1 MEPREKREFS
11 LEERKMYARQ
21 QLVEGWDQETIKNS
35 CALIIGVGAL
45 GCEIAKDLALMGIGK
60 LILVDMDK
68 IETSNLSR
76 QMLFHAGDEGRTK
89 VEVAAERLK
98 LMAPFLE
105 VEYYF
110 DKLQNLPMD
119 IYQRSD
125 VIIAALDNVRA
136 RMDLNKIALRLK
148 KPMVEGGTVGF
159 EGHVQ
164 NVIPKGSNIKFH
176 EREKV
181 IDEIVQ
187 EKLWNLSEEEYTE
200 YFAAQESIEKLEERM
215 ALLKSQFIEPVVE
228 KVRQQVENEFN
239 EKYSEDYLDQTAC
252 YRCLVPIPPPD
263 DKLIAACTLKGIP
276 RNRNHCV
283 LKAELNFEKKY
294 GRMPDLDN
302 DEDIYKLM
310 ELAKEEL
317 ELLRERVFKENVSDE
332 QLSTLS
338 AEEIQKWKI
347 NIRDTFGP
355 NYVFEDMENIL
366 GNKIAAV
373 QTVSSIIASIQS
385 QEALKLIFRAKGR
398 DIGPPMDP
406 PYVNYSGIYG
416 IFEQVPVFKRE
427 DCIDCGDIEGEENV
441 SIVVPFNSKVKDIFS
456 ALDVSGYK
464 LDSEKWMI
472 TNSMNKEILWHPSI
486 PTFKDPE
493 ALLQSL
499 KITSNDVVTL
509 TPLSKDIGELEI
521 KKYNVIVSYL

>member
-105 VEYYF
+105 VETYF
-110 DKLQNLPMD
+110 DKLQNLPMKV
-119 IYQRSD
+119 YEESD
-125 VIIAALDNVRA
+125 VIVAALDNVRA

-159 EGHVQ
+159 DGHVQ
-164 NVIPKGSNIKFH
+164 NIIPKGSNIKFH
-176 EREKV
+176 ERKKV
-181 IDEIVQ
+181 IYEITQ
-187 EKLWNLSEEEYTE
+187 EKLWNLSEEEYSE
-200 YFAAQESIEKLEERM
+200 YFAAQESIEKLEERIS
-215 ALLKSQFIEPVVE
+215 LLKSQFIDPVIE
-228 KVRQQVENEFN
+228 KVRQQIENEFD

-276 RNRNHCV
+276 RNKNHCV

-310 ELAKEEL
+310 ELAQEEL
-317 ELLRERVFKENVSDE
+317 ELLRERVFKENVSEE

-338 AEEIQKWKI
+338 VEEIQKWKI
-347 NIRDTFGP
+347 NIRDTFGT

-427 DCIDCGDIEGEENV
+427 GCIDCGDIEGEENV

-486 PTFKDPE
+486 PTFKDLE

-499 KITSNDVVTL
+499 KITSNDVVTF

>member
-1 MEPREKREFS
+1 MEPNEKKRFS

-21 QLVEGWDQETIKNS
+21 QLVEGWDQETLKNS
-35 CALIIGVGAL
+35 CALIIGIGAL

-76 QMLFHAGDEGRTK
+76 QMLFHTGDEGRTK

-105 VEYYF
+105 VEHYF
-110 DKLQNLPMD
+110 DKLQNLPTD
-119 IYQRSD
+119 VYQRSD

-164 NVIPKGSNIKFH
+164 NIIPKGSSIKFH
-176 EREKV
+176 DRERA
-181 IDEIVQ
+181 IDELLQ
-187 EKLWNLSEEEYTE
+187 EKLWGLSEEDYTE
-200 YFAAQESIEKLEERM
+200 YFAAQEKIENLEERIV
-215 ALLKSQFIEPVVE
+215 LLKSQFIQPVVKKIRQEIEDEFE
-228 KVRQQVENEFN
+228 K
-239 EKYSEDYLDQTAC
+239 KYSEDTVDQTAC

-263 DKLIAACTLKGIP
+263 DKLVAACTLKGIP

-283 LKAELNFEKKY
+283 LKAELNFEKEF
-294 GRMPDLDN
+294 GRLPDLDS
-302 DEDIYKLM
+302 DDDIFKLM
-310 ELAKEEL
+310 EFAQKEL
-317 ELLRERVFKENVSDE
+317 ELLQERVFKENVSDE
-332 QLSTLS
+332 QLLTLS
-338 AEEIQKWKI
+338 EEEIQEWKE
-347 NIRDTFGP
+347 NIHDTFGP
-355 NYVFEDMENIL
+355 DYLFEDMENIL
-366 GNKIAAV
+366 GNKIAAI

-385 QEALKLIFRAKGR
+385 QEALKLIFRTKGR

-416 IFEQVPVFKRE
+416 IFEQIPVFKRN
-427 DCIDCGDIEGEENV
+427 DCIDCGDVEGEENL
-441 SIVVPFNSKVKDIFS
+441 SIVVPFNAKVEDIFN
-456 ALDVSGYK
+456 ALDVTGYK
-464 LDSEKWMI
+464 LDPEKWLI
-472 TNSMNKEILWHPSI
+472 TNSMNKEIIWHPTI

-493 ALLQSL
+493 APLKSL
-499 KITSNDVVTL
+499 KITSNDVITL
-509 TPLSKDIGELEI
+509 TPLSKNISELEI
-521 KKYNVIVSYL
+521 KKYNVIVVYM

>member
-1 MEPREKREFS
+1 MEPMEKREFS

-105 VEYYF
+105 VEFYF

-228 KVRQQVENEFN
+228 KVRQQVENEFD

-263 DKLIAACTLKGIP
+263 DKLIEI
-276 RNRNHCV
+276 
-283 LKAELNFEKKY
+283 
-294 GRMPDLDN
+294 GR
-302 DEDIYKLM
+302 
-310 ELAKEEL
+310 ASC
-317 ELLRERVFKENVSDE
+317 RERV
-332 QLSTLS
+332 
-338 AEEIQKWKI
+338 
-347 NIRDTFGP
+347 
-355 NYVFEDMENIL
+355 
-366 GNKIAAV
+366 
-373 QTVSSIIASIQS
+373 
-385 QEALKLIFRAKGR
+385 
-398 DIGPPMDP
+398 
-406 PYVNYSGIYG
+406 
-416 IFEQVPVFKRE
+416 
-427 DCIDCGDIEGEENV
+427 
-441 SIVVPFNSKVKDIFS
+441 
-456 ALDVSGYK
+456 
-464 LDSEKWMI
+464 
-472 TNSMNKEILWHPSI
+472 
-486 PTFKDPE
+486 
-493 ALLQSL
+493 
-499 KITSNDVVTL
+499 
-509 TPLSKDIGELEI
+509 
-521 KKYNVIVSYL
+521 

>member
-1 MEPREKREFS
+1 
-11 LEERKMYARQ
+11 
-21 QLVEGWDQETIKNS
+21 
-35 CALIIGVGAL
+35 
-45 GCEIAKDLALMGIGK
+45 
-60 LILVDMDK
+60 
-68 IETSNLSR
+68 
-76 QMLFHAGDEGRTK
+76 
-89 VEVAAERLK
+89 
-98 LMAPFLE
+98 
-105 VEYYF
+105 
-110 DKLQNLPMD
+110 
-119 IYQRSD
+119 
-125 VIIAALDNVRA
+125 
-136 RMDLNKIALRLK
+136 
-148 KPMVEGGTVGF
+148 
-159 EGHVQ
+159 
-164 NVIPKGSNIKFH
+164 PKGSNIKFR

-181 IDEIVQ
+181 IDEITQ
-187 EKLWNLSEEEYTE
+187 EKLWNLSEKEYTE
-200 YFAAQESIEKLEERM
+200 YFAAQESIEKLEERIT
-215 ALLKSQFIEPVVE
+215 LLKSQFIEPVVE
-228 KVRQQVENEFN
+228 KVRQQVENEFD

-310 ELAKEEL
+310 ELAQEEL
-317 ELLRERVFKENVSDE
+317 ELLQERVFKENVSDE
-332 QLSTLS
+332 QFSTLS
-338 AEEIQKWKI
+338 EEEIQKWRI

-441 SIVVPFNSKVKDIFS
+441 SIVVPFNS
-456 ALDVSGYK
+456 
-464 LDSEKWMI
+464 
-472 TNSMNKEILWHPSI
+472 
-486 PTFKDPE
+486 
-493 ALLQSL
+493 
-499 KITSNDVVTL
+499 
-509 TPLSKDIGELEI
+509 
-521 KKYNVIVSYL
+521 